1 MDGQGWRTVP
11 LFGGAMECELPE
23 RFLDVSDFR
32 PVPDHQEVRW
42 NAVDDADVSMRA
54 HVMNT
59 AYGCG
64 LARLCAGP
72 ATTRHPEPR
81 AQVWAEASTDQSI
94 IVEIVEHRED
104 LADADALDFFW
115 RDLAETN
122 EAHPVEV
129 NSRMDAAPTGVAEAS
144 FSGIISGLQTMSKG
158 RQDQRVAANVVA
170 VALAVVRLPHVRSDV
185 LVSSHAPVF
194 ISEVTPMRERCS
206 AHARLGDNREVRLPA
221 LVLPA
226 AKRGGGPGGCRAAP
240 GRARSGRIRVATR
253 PGFHPRLPL
262 GPFRDLGAHVI
273 FAQPSALRAT
283 PSNRNPPHLPAP
295 RATLPRP
302 LGSPRLRSLQ
312 PSKPC
317 DPASTGDPHCASHWL
332 SPHTTMSSSCL
343 RKLFSPSSSSTG

>member
-32 PVPDHQEVRW
+32 PVPDHQE
-42 NAVDDADVSMRA
+42 
-54 HVMNT
+54 
-59 AYGCG
+59 
-64 LARLCAGP
+64 
-72 ATTRHPEPR
+72 
-81 AQVWAEASTDQSI
+81 VWAEASTDQSI

-194 ISEVTPMRERCS
+194 ISEQSV
-206 AHARLGDNREVRLPA
+206 
-221 LVLPA
+221 A
-226 AKRGGGPGGCRAAP
+226 AAQAGAGQRQGGPEAAAYVL
-240 GRARSGRIRVATR
+240 RRVLASIRV
-253 PGFHPRLPL
+253 
-262 GPFRDLGAHVI
+262 
-273 FAQPSALRAT
+273 
-283 PSNRNPPHLPAP
+283 
-295 RATLPRP
+295 
-302 LGSPRLRSLQ
+302 
-312 PSKPC
+312 C
-317 DPASTGDPHCASHWL
+317 HWG
-332 SPHTTMSSSCL
+332 
-343 RKLFSPSSSSTG
+343 LFGT